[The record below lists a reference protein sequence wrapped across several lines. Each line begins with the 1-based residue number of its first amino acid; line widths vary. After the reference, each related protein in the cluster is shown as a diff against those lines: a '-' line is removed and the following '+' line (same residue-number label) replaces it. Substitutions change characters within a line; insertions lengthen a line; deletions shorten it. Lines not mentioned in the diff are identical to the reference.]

1 MKGNARMEEI
11 KLHDAVALLSDLP
24 EHELKRGDV
33 GTVVEVFEQ
42 TPHHPAGYIVEFVDD
57 LTGVVYASADITDA
71 SRLVVLHFRRE
82 AA

>member
-1 MKGNARMEEI
+1 MEEI

-57 LTGVVYASADITDA
+57 LTGAVYASADITDA

>member
-1 MKGNARMEEI
+1 MEEI

-24 EHELKRGDV
+24 EHDLKRGDV
-33 GTVVEVFEQ
+33 GTVIEVFEQ

-57 LTGVVYASADITDA
+57 LTGAVYATTDLTDA
-71 SRLVVLHFRRE
+71 SNLMVLHFRRE